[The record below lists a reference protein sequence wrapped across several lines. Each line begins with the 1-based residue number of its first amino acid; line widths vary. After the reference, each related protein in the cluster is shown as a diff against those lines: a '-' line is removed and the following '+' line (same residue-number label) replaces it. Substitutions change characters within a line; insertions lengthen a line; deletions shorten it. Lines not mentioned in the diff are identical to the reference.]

1 MRFLKNIQ
9 SVRFYLSIHK
19 MVWKVFLYTFAF
31 TGEKTPKNVSLR
43 KSAQMKENPLFPVK
57 DI

>member
-19 MVWKVFLYTFAF
+19 MVWKVFLNTFAF
-31 TGEKTPKNVSLR
+31 TGEKTPKNVS
-43 KSAQMKENPLFPVK
+43 
-57 DI
+57 